1 MFSTNVL
8 KSLWRTPK
16 VFHIEF
22 PQILKGLQVKTIK
35 LLDGI
40 NLYLINV
47 VCVMDC
53 RHHHASHAHVQVYFE
68 LLCRCILT

>member
-1 MFSTNVL
+1 M
-8 KSLWRTPK
+8 
-16 VFHIEF
+16 
-22 PQILKGLQVKTIK
+22 KTVK

-53 RHHHASHAHVQVYFE
+53 QHHHASHAHVQVYFE